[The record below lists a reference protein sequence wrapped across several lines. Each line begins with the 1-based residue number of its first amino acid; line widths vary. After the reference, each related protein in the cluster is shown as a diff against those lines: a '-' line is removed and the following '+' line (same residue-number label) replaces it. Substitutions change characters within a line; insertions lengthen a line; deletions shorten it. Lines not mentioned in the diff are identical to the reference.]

1 MNENIQIALKQTTV
15 DNLHVFSDIL
25 KKDINTMLEEALD
38 EYFVEVQK
46 KLLEKN
52 INDENALTNLNY
64 NEFWDD
70 LDVD

>member
-1 MNENIQIALKQTTV
+1 MNNNIQIELKQATV

-38 EYFVEVQK
+38 EYFVSVQK

-52 INDENALTNLNY
+52 INDENALTNLDY

-70 LDVD
+70 IDID